1 MNVSYFFLVW
11 LLGIFK
17 LHLGLHLWLTLYFYW
32 TAQASCNVSYC
43 FVTFIPNRMLT
54 GLLFA
59 GWSSRLVARVPE
71 SPPCSPHHLSAT
83 LAWAPSSGWASH
95 TVLCTEPSYLSR
107 CGSRDPTLGNLSH
120 PVSLTPDCLS
130 LVFRWYWFVSVF
142 SHFTRCNLYC
152 SSSVY
157 CWYAWLS
164 QCS

>member
-95 TVLCTEPSYLSR
+95 TVLCTEPSYSPFTVRLTGSYFGKPFSSR
-107 CGSRDPTLGNLSH
+107 LTYARLPLLGVSMVLVCVCIFTLH
-120 PVSLTPDCLS
+120 KM
-130 LVFRWYWFVSVF
+130 
-142 SHFTRCNLYC
+142 
-152 SSSVY
+152 
-157 CWYAWLS
+157 
-164 QCS
+164 